1 MRCRYDDGIR
11 FIAGRIFANARRAL
25 SHWIAIR
32 IGRDIGCPRTGNS
45 ACQRRGQVVLSLWNA
60 VVWKPRIDAAVDVLR
75 SKLAA
80 GVLAQ
85 RVDQVQGVG
94 RLLST
99 RHRTISLAGRGRVVV
114 PDGFREF
121 LGVDPGGDLLVVG
134 AAVCVE
140 LWNPN
145 SWSDFI
151 TNEMPDFRRQIDELT
166 V

>member
-1 MRCRYDDGIR
+1 MTTESDLLLGEFSRTLDERY
-11 FIAGRIFANARRAL
+11 
-25 SHWIAIR
+25 R
-32 IGRDIGCPRTGNS
+32 IGLPSELVEPLVSQGQEMVLAKERAGC
-45 ACQRRGQVVLSLWNA
+45 LSLWNA
-60 VVWKPRIDAAVDVLR
+60 VIWKPRIDAAVDVLR

-99 RHRTISLAGRGRVVV
+99 RHRTTSLAGRGRLVV